1 MHECRIAHTD
11 FLEQNTG
18 INILVDTDAEYP
30 EGLRNPSVTH
40 YAIYDFGASLIY
52 PEDTVLEDVQSS
64 GFFNFGL
71 RGYETPPGPWN
82 PFQVDILFLG
92 CALERWVRV
101 SRYYFMIEVLFYTEA
116 SPAYRGYCPCSRPFL
131 RIDGDQ

>member
-1 MHECRIAHTD
+1 MHEHRIAHTD

-30 EGLRNPSVTH
+30 KGLRDPSVTQ
-40 YAIYDFGASLIY
+40 YAIYDFGGSSIY
-52 PEDTVLEDVQSS
+52 PEDTVLEDVQSTD
-64 GFFNFGL
+64 FFNFRL

-92 CALERWVRV
+92 CVLERWVRV
-101 SRYYFMIEVLFYTEA
+101 SKHYLIIE
-116 SPAYRGYCPCSRPFL
+116 CFL
-131 RIDGDQ
+131 Y